1 MKRVLY
7 TIFVLLTFQITVNA
21 QNDGI
26 SNCLVNP
33 NPIIFTQ
40 PDGSKITVK
49 MHGTRLF
56 HYIESLD
63 GYTLVLDSKNAL
75 HYAKADAGD
84 LIPSGVI
91 AHESK
96 NRDNSELS
104 YVSVTSKHLRYS
116 DEKANFLLGI
126 STAMNKQDPSKP
138 VVPSNPYLFSQRFP
152 SKGKRH
158 VLVLLIQFKDQDS
171 TFSRV
176 NFSNMLNQHGYNG
189 TNSFADYYK
198 ANSFGNLQL
207 DCDVFGWYT
216 SKNNMSSYGHTN
228 GDSYAGYLVAEAID
242 AAHNAGVDFSKY
254 DNDGDGNVD
263 GLIVVHSGVGAE
275 TSLDYKNIWS
285 NASDL
290 TWIGES
296 KQYNSVTISHYTVQA
311 EEQGSNTMNGI
322 GVFCHEFGHLLGLP
336 DLYNTKVT
344 NGDYESAG
352 VGDYDVM
359 AGGSYLNKAATPASF
374 CAFVKTYFKWVTP
387 VVVNSAGPYTLKPAA
402 LNAKI
407 YKFKTPVS
415 NEYYLLENRY
425 PVGFDSALP
434 STGLAI
440 WHIDSKV
447 MDPAGSAW
455 STYNNVES
463 DLTDPGVYLEQADG
477 NFQLDKNTA
486 SGGNRGD
493 GGDLFPGSSGNTS
506 FNDKTTPNANTW
518 TGKNS
523 GISIQKIAQN
533 SDSTVTFNFGAF
545 PSAAFAASTLSNEMC
560 LNNTLSLVNNSN
572 YTTSYLWDFGDS
584 SVRDTNM
591 APKHNYARAGSYTI
605 KLVAKSSAGADSST
619 MLMKVDALPGAQ
631 FVVTSINGGQVN
643 ITNST
648 VSGDN
653 FYTWIWGDNVTN
665 YKSTKTVSHTYKDT
679 GIFAAQLIALNGT
692 TQCVD
697 TFDMNIHVAT
707 LTGIAGQY
715 DNAYKLSVSPNP
727 FASEL
732 VFTISLEKPAVME
745 IALYNSLGQKLRE
758 FKKGMFNQG
767 MSSFDDNSFGNL
779 NPGMYF
785 VGINAE
791 GQAPAFIKV
800 IKQ

>member
-254 DNDGDGNVD
+254 DNDGDG
-263 GLIVVHSGVGAE
+263 
-275 TSLDYKNIWS
+275 
-285 NASDL
+285 
-290 TWIGES
+290 
-296 KQYNSVTISHYTVQA
+296 
-311 EEQGSNTMNGI
+311 
-322 GVFCHEFGHLLGLP
+322 
-336 DLYNTKVT
+336 
-344 NGDYESAG
+344 
-352 VGDYDVM
+352 
-359 AGGSYLNKAATPASF
+359 
-374 CAFVKTYFKWVTP
+374 
-387 VVVNSAGPYTLKPAA
+387 
-402 LNAKI
+402 
-407 YKFKTPVS
+407 
-415 NEYYLLENRY
+415 R
-425 PVGFDSALP
+425 
-434 STGLAI
+434 
-440 WHIDSKV
+440 
-447 MDPAGSAW
+447 
-455 STYNNVES
+455 
-463 DLTDPGVYLEQADG
+463 
-477 NFQLDKNTA
+477 
-486 SGGNRGD
+486 
-493 GGDLFPGSSGNTS
+493 
-506 FNDKTTPNANTW
+506 
-518 TGKNS
+518 
-523 GISIQKIAQN
+523 
-533 SDSTVTFNFGAF
+533 
-545 PSAAFAASTLSNEMC
+545 C
-560 LNNTLSLVNNSN
+560 LC
-572 YTTSYLWDFGDS
+572 W
-584 SVRDTNM
+584 R
-591 APKHNYARAGSYTI
+591 
-605 KLVAKSSAGADSST
+605 
-619 MLMKVDALPGAQ
+619 
-631 FVVTSINGGQVN
+631 
-643 ITNST
+643 
-648 VSGDN
+648 
-653 FYTWIWGDNVTN
+653 
-665 YKSTKTVSHTYKDT
+665 
-679 GIFAAQLIALNGT
+679 
-692 TQCVD
+692 
-697 TFDMNIHVAT
+697 
-707 LTGIAGQY
+707 
-715 DNAYKLSVSPNP
+715 
-727 FASEL
+727 
-732 VFTISLEKPAVME
+732 
-745 IALYNSLGQKLRE
+745 
-758 FKKGMFNQG
+758 
-767 MSSFDDNSFGNL
+767 
-779 NPGMYF
+779 
-785 VGINAE
+785 
-791 GQAPAFIKV
+791 
-800 IKQ
+800 